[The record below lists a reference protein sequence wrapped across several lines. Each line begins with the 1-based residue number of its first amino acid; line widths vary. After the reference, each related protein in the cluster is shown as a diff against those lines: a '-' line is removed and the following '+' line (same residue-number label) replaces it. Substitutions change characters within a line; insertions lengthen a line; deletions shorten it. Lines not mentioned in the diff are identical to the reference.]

1 MSAPFEAQDEL
12 KHRSSEE
19 KEFFRTL
26 LECSVVVMGPLREV
40 VIVIRHCPRETWEGP
55 MKMARVTKLSG
66 IATLLVILCAAAGD
80 YAAAPDTAGS
90 PVLVELFT
98 SEGCSSCPPAD
109 AFLERMDA
117 TQPVPGAQLIVLS
130 EHVDYWNHDGWK
142 DPYSSAQLTER
153 QSGYVHSLGL
163 NTPYTPQMIVDGAG
177 ELKGNGAELAQLLQ
191 KAATAPKVAVR
202 ISSLSVTAGS
212 PAIVHAHLD
221 VDGTSQKRNSEIF
234 VVVALDHA
242 ESQVLR
248 GENSGRH
255 LTHVAVAQEF
265 IKVGKLEKQK
275 TFSQD
280 FQVKL
285 KPGTDTANIR
295 VIALVQDSGLGKV
308 SGAALQ
314 KVTN

>member
-1 MSAPFEAQDEL
+1 
-12 KHRSSEE
+12 
-19 KEFFRTL
+19 
-26 LECSVVVMGPLREV
+26 
-40 VIVIRHCPRETWEGP
+40 
-55 MKMARVTKLSG
+55 MKMTRVTKLTG

-80 YAAAPDTAGS
+80 YAAAPDTGGS

-109 AFLERMDA
+109 ALLERMDA
-117 TQPVPGAQLIVLS
+117 AQPVPGAQLIVLS

-295 VIALVQDSGLGKV
+295 IIAFVQDSGLGKV